1 VRVHSCPRARRYWLR
16 SGVDDN
22 VQLTLVQSAVVASRE
37 AYLSQQAAIRARL
50 AQQEGL
56 VSVDAES
63 VVSPWLGF
71 AATPDSDAAGRA
83 PPAEKRRERERS
95 KTDSSSDKATEAEAA
110 EEDEDEEDE
119 IERLLRRSRSTR
131 RFGTP
136 SVLLGEQQQ
145 QQQQQHHHRHKVSW
159 SDVPVPAHEHI
170 PLAPIPL
177 SYQPIYR
184 SGAVESADDL
194 NEEEDDEIEISDGV
208 RSCRLFTL
216 ASLEE
221 EEEAND
227 QIGTATEELPYPDPD
242 PAKVFATEPEFASSA
257 SSAAADNAPRSLA
270 SFEIPPHPSVSSSSS
285 NSKKAGKGAF
295 RRGGGGGGKGKGVG
309 LGKQVEIRGMI
320 LVEGTYDIVRQAKWE
335 HDCGMEEGELWR
347 RRDYYKVQWTLRR
360 PRSCD
365 ST

>member
-1 VRVHSCPRARRYWLR
+1 
-16 SGVDDN
+16 
-22 VQLTLVQSAVVASRE
+22 LVQSAVVASRE

-95 KTDSSSDKATEAEAA
+95 KTDSSSDKAIEGA

-136 SVLLGEQQQ
+136 SVLLGEQQR
-145 QQQQQHHHRHKVSW
+145 QQQQQHHHRHQVSW

-170 PLAPIPL
+170 ALAPLPPL
-177 SYQPIYR
+177 DYQPTVPG
-184 SGAVESADDL
+184 GAVESADDL
-194 NEEEDDEIEISDGV
+194 NEEEEDEIEISDGV

-221 EEEAND
+221 DEVYQPVGAATNEQSPSANL
-227 QIGTATEELPYPDPD
+227 T
-242 PAKVFATEPEFASSA
+242 KVFATEPEFAFA
-257 SSAAADNAPRSLA
+257 STAATDHAPRSLA

-285 NSKKAGKGAF
+285 NSTKAGKGAF

-309 LGKQVEIRGMI
+309 LGKQVEIRGLI

-335 HDCGMEEGELWR
+335 HDCGIEEGEL
-347 RRDYYKVQWTLRR
+347 
-360 PRSCD
+360 
-365 ST
+365 